1 MSGDIASAANLAFS
15 RRLMVISWVA
25 GGIDAEFRS
34 RPSPISTSQI
44 LRNVAESANSKY
56 SNTIVQWSGVCTSG
70 VIGS

>member
-1 MSGDIASAANLAFS
+1 
-15 RRLMVISWVA
+15 MVISWVA